1 MEKAAVKK
9 STKSAKAKISFVGA
23 LFELLAE
30 FPERARE
37 IVLGR
42 YGVSDGNAK
51 TLEEIGNKYGI
62 TRERV
67 RQVTREVFRK
77 AEEKKDEHFLQEV
90 RNSMRFAIGQRSG
103 IIKLKELIEKLG
115 NGNVSEEGAVR
126 FFLDCA
132 ADCVAIDVKGEIV
145 KSCGNPDFDVEQW
158 RVIKDKTKELL
169 AKKGQPVSEN
179 ELHADF
185 SKDGTLP
192 KLDKKTLFDYLS
204 VSEEISQNNFGK
216 WGLSKWKEITPKGTR
231 EKAYLILKEAGK
243 PLHFREI
250 AKGIDKYKLTKKKAH
265 PQTVHNELIKD
276 NKFILVGRG
285 IYALADWGYSKGTVK
300 DVIKRILQEK
310 GQPMTRDAILNEV
323 LKIRQVKKTTIV
335 INLNNF
341 FSRTVDGSYVLKGKK

>member
-1 MEKAAVKK
+1 MEKVISKK
-9 STKSAKAKISFVGA
+9 QTKSVKVKISFVKA
-23 LFELLAE
+23 LSELLSE
-30 FPERARE
+30 FPGRAQE
-37 IVLGR
+37 IVIGR
-42 YGVSDGNAK
+42 YGVSDGHTK
-51 TLEEIGNKYGI
+51 TLEEIGGKYGI

-77 AEEKKDEHFLQEV
+77 AEEKKDEMFLQEV
-90 RNSMRFAIGQRSG
+90 RKAMRFAIEQRSG
-103 IIKLKELIEKLG
+103 IIKLKELIKKLG
-115 NGNVSEEGAVR
+115 NGNVSEEGAVK

-132 ADCVAIDVKGEIV
+132 SDCVAIDVKGEIA
-145 KSCGNPDFDVEQW
+145 KSCANPGFDIEQW
-158 RVIKDKTKELL
+158 RVIKEKTKELL
-169 AKKGQPVSEN
+169 VKKGQPVSEN
-179 ELHADF
+179 ELYADF
-185 SKDGTLP
+185 LKDGALP

-204 VSEEISQNNFGK
+204 VSEEISKNNFDK

-243 PLHFREI
+243 PLHFRDI

-276 NKFILVGRG
+276 SKFILVGRG
-285 IYALADWGYSKGTVK
+285 IYALADWGYRRGTVK

-323 LKIRQVKKTTIV
+323 LKVRQVKKTTIV

-341 FSRTVDGSYVLKGKK
+341 FAKTADGAYIMKGKK